1 MSLNTQSLQPLIN
14 WIYSVADQILIN
26 TYEPSKYKDVIL
38 PMTVIRRLDAVLEPT
53 KDKVLETYKKYKGK
67 LNDLTVILTSKQNG
81 SGQAFYNT
89 SKFTLKKLLDDPK
102 NLKSNF
108 ENYLNGFSDN
118 VQDIISKFKFRNEIE
133 TLDEAN
139 KLFSVIEKFVSPKI
153 DLRPENLPPLAM
165 GYVFEDLLRR
175 FNEATNAEAGRHF
188 TPREIIE
195 LMTHLL
201 FLPVKEQIQ
210 TGTFLI
216 YDPCAGSGAMLTE
229 SKKYIT
235 DEDGEIK
242 SQATIHIY
250 GQENTPTIYA
260 ISKSDLLLKGEDPEK
275 IVYGSTLSKYGFDSN
290 LRFDFMLTNPP
301 YGTSWADDKKAL
313 SVGDKGKIIDSRFQ
327 INKQYGAEPAVTR
340 VNDGQLMF
348 VLHMLSKIKNTEQG
362 SRIASIHNGS
372 ALFTGDAG
380 QGESEIRKYLI
391 ESDMLEAIIALPNDI
406 FYNTGIPTYIFIIT
420 NRKPEHRKGKVQL
433 INANGEH
440 FYGKMKKSLGSKRN
454 ELTKKNIDDITK
466 LYLEFKETEYS
477 KIFDNNEFGYAQ
489 IIVHRPLR
497 LMVQF
502 TSKRVASLR
511 FVSNNAALRE
521 ELFKEYGNE
530 VYDKKAS
537 AKLEQWLL
545 NYFMLDN
552 EDEESEDVEAD
563 LPAGQAGITLASL
576 PKKQQKIVKQ
586 LLDKDLWQRDLE
598 LMNHAKTLAEFFG
611 DKLFDDFN
619 VFEEELNDKLK
630 DYSIK
635 LSAKDKK
642 DLLSAVSWTDPNA
655 APVIK
660 KKTKD
665 GSIEYVS
672 DPALKDYENIPL
684 KEDIQTFF
692 EREVIPFADD
702 LPAQMPSSGEYCA
715 YILKCA
721 DGSFYKGQTND
732 IHRRLEEHKSG
743 KVSWTAKNLPIE
755 LVHWEVYKT
764 REEAVEREDYLKSGR
779 GREWIQ
785 KMYAEKKLKAFE
797 RQAGAW
803 WNADETK
810 IGYEINFNK
819 YFYQYTPPR
828 NKADIA
834 ADLFAIEHETENL
847 LKEIV
852 G

>member
-14 WIYSVADQILIN
+14 FIYSVADQILIN

-53 KDKVLETYKKYKGK
+53 KDKVLETHEKYKGK
-67 LNDLTVILTSKQNG
+67 LNDLTALLTSKQNG

-89 SKFTLKKLLDDPK
+89 SLFTLKKLLDDPK
-102 NLKSNF
+102 NLRSNF

-118 VQDIISKFKFRNEIE
+118 VQDIISKFKFRNELE
-133 TLDEAN
+133 TLDEAG
-139 KLFSVIEKFVSPKI
+139 KLFSTIEKFVSPKI
-153 DLRPENLPPLAM
+153 DLRPESLPPLAM

-195 LMTHLL
+195 LMTHVL

-235 DEDGEIK
+235 DDDGEIK
-242 SQATIHIY
+242 SKATIHVY

-260 ISKSDLLLKGEDPEK
+260 ISKSDMLLKGEDPEK
-275 IVYGSTLSKYGFDSN
+275 IRYGSTLSQYGFPKE

-313 SVGDKGKIIDSRFQ
+313 GVGEKGKIIDPRFQ
-327 INKQYGAEPAVTR
+327 IKQKYEHAAEPATTR

-348 VLHMLSKIKNTEQG
+348 VLHMLSKMKDTEQG
-362 SRIASIHNGS
+362 SRIASVHNGS

-380 QGESEIRKYLI
+380 QGESEIRRHII

-420 NRKPEHRKGKVQL
+420 NRKPKQRQGKVQL
-433 INANGEH
+433 INANGEN
-440 FYGKMKKSLGSKRN
+440 FFGKMKKSLGSKRN
-454 ELTKKNIDDITK
+454 ELTKTNIDDITG
-466 LYLEFKETEYS
+466 LYLKFKETEHS
-477 KIFDNNEFGYAQ
+477 KLFDNNEFGYSQ

-502 TSKRVASLR
+502 TAKRIAALR
-511 FVSNNAALRE
+511 FVSNNTALRE
-521 ELFKEYGNE
+521 ELYKEFGNE
-530 VYDKKAS
+530 VYEKKA
-537 AKLEQWLL
+537 ADKLEQWLL
-545 NYFMLDN
+545 NYFLQDN
-552 EDEESEDVEAD
+552 EEEEAEE
-563 LPAGQAGITLASL
+563 AETEVTLSSL
-576 PKKQQKIVKQ
+576 PKKKQKIAKQ
-586 LLDKDLWQRDLE
+586 LLDTATWQRDLD
-598 LMNHAKTLAEFFG
+598 LMNHAKTLAETFG
-611 DKLFDDFN
+611 DKLFNDFN
-619 VFEEELNDKLK
+619 VFDELLDKELK
-630 DYSIK
+630 KHSIK
-635 LSAKDKK
+635 LAAKDKK
-642 DLLSAVSWTDPNA
+642 DLLSAVSWTDPKA
-655 APVIK
+655 EAVIK
-660 KKTKD
+660 KKHKD
-665 GSIEYVS
+665 GSIDYVS

-702 LPAQMPSSGEYCA
+702 
-715 YILKCA
+715 
-721 DGSFYKGQTND
+721 
-732 IHRRLEEHKSG
+732 
-743 KVSWTAKNLPIE
+743 
-755 LVHWEVYKT
+755 
-764 REEAVEREDYLKSGR
+764 
-779 GREWIQ
+779 
-785 KMYAEKKLKAFE
+785 
-797 RQAGAW
+797 AW

-828 NKADIA
+828 SKEAIA

>member
-14 WIYSVADQILIN
+14 FIYTVADQILIN

-53 KDKVLETYKKYKGK
+53 KDKVLETHEKYKDK
-67 LNDLTVILTSKQNG
+67 LNDLTALLTSKQNG

-89 SKFTLKKLLDDPK
+89 SPYTLKKLLDDPK
-102 NLKSNF
+102 NLRSNF
-108 ENYLNGFSDN
+108 ENYLNGFSYN
-118 VQDIISKFKFRNEIE
+118 VQDIITKFKFRNELE
-133 TLDEAN
+133 TLDEAG
-139 KLFSVIEKFVSPKI
+139 KLFSTIEKFVSPKI
-153 DLRPENLPPLAM
+153 DLRPESLPPLAM

-195 LMTHLL
+195 LMTHVL

-210 TGTFLI
+210 NGTFLI

-242 SQATIHIY
+242 SKATVHVY

-260 ISKSDLLLKGEDPEK
+260 ISKSDMLLKGEDPDK
-275 IVYGSTLSKYGFDSN
+275 IVYGSTLSQYGFPKE

-313 SVGDKGKIIDSRFQ
+313 SIGDKGKIIDPRFQ
-327 INKQYGAEPAVTR
+327 IKKQYVAEPAVTR

-348 VLHMLSKIKNTEQG
+348 VLHMLSKMKETEQG
-362 SRIASIHNGS
+362 SRIASVHNGS

-380 QGESEIRKYLI
+380 QGESEIRKHIL
-391 ESDMLEAIIALPNDI
+391 ENDLLEAIIALPNDI

-420 NRKPEHRKGKVQL
+420 NRKPKHRHGKVQL
-433 INANGEH
+433 INANGGN
-440 FYGKMKKSLGSKRN
+440 FFGKMKKSLGSKRN
-454 ELTKKNIDDITK
+454 ELIPKNINDITK
-466 LYLEFKETEYS
+466 LYQDFKETEFS
-477 KIFDNNEFGYAQ
+477 KLFDNNEFGYAQ

-502 TSKRVASLR
+502 TTKKVASLR
-511 FVSNNAALRE
+511 FVSNNNALRE
-521 ELFKEYGNE
+521 ELYKEFGNE
-530 VYDKKAS
+530 VYEKKAT
-537 AKLEQWLL
+537 AKLEEWLL
-545 NYFMLDN
+545 NYFMQDN
-552 EDEESEDVEAD
+552 DEEETEDREAE
-563 LPAGQAGITLASL
+563 ITLASL
-576 PKKQQKIVKQ
+576 PKKKQKIVKQ
-586 LLDKDLWQRDLE
+586 LCDTAIWQRDLN
-598 LMNHAKTLAEFFG
+598 LMNHAKTLAETFG

-619 VFEEELNDKLK
+619 VFEDKFDKELKNLPAGKAGQN
-630 DYSIK
+630 IK
-635 LSAKDKK
+635 LTAKDKK
-642 DLLSAVSWTDPNA
+642 DLLGAVSWTDPKA
-655 APVIK
+655 AAVIK
-660 KKTKD
+660 KKHKD

-684 KEDIQTFF
+684 KQDIQTFF
-692 EREVIPFADD
+692 EREVIPFAHD
-702 LPAQMPSSGEYCA
+702 
-715 YILKCA
+715 
-721 DGSFYKGQTND
+721 
-732 IHRRLEEHKSG
+732 
-743 KVSWTAKNLPIE
+743 
-755 LVHWEVYKT
+755 
-764 REEAVEREDYLKSGR
+764 
-779 GREWIQ
+779 
-785 KMYAEKKLKAFE
+785 
-797 RQAGAW
+797 AW
-803 WNADETK
+803 WNVDETRV
-810 IGYEINFNK
+810 GYEINFNK
-819 YFYQYTPPR
+819 YFYEYTPPR

>member
-1 MSLNTQSLQPLIN
+1 MSLKTQTLQPLIN
-14 WIYSVADQILIN
+14 FIYSVADQILIN

-53 KDKVLETYKKYKGK
+53 KEKVLNTHEKYKGK
-67 LNDLTVILTSKQNG
+67 LNDLTAILTSKQNG

-89 SKFTLKKLLDDPK
+89 SPYTLKKLLDDPK
-102 NLKSNF
+102 NLRSNF

-118 VQDIISKFKFRNEIE
+118 VQDIIAKFKFRNEIE
-133 TLDEAN
+133 TLDEAG

-195 LMTHLL
+195 LMTHVL

-210 TGTFLI
+210 KGTFLI

-242 SQATIHIY
+242 SKATVHIY

-260 ISKSDLLLKGEDPEK
+260 ISKSDMLLKGEDPDK
-275 IVYGSTLSKYGFDSN
+275 IVYGSTLSQYGFPKE

-301 YGTSWADDKKAL
+301 YGTSWADDKKVL
-313 SVGDKGKIIDSRFQ
+313 SVGDKGKIIDPRFQ
-327 INKQYGAEPAVTR
+327 IKKQYVSEPAVTR

-348 VLHMLSKIKNTEQG
+348 VLHMLSKMKDTELG
-362 SRIASIHNGS
+362 SRIASVHNGS

-380 QGESEIRKYLI
+380 QGESEIRKFII
-391 ESDMLEAIIALPNDI
+391 ENDMLEVIIALPNDI

-420 NRKPEHRKGKVQL
+420 NRKPEYRKNKIQL
-433 INANGEH
+433 INANGEQ

-454 ELTKKNIDDITK
+454 ELVPRNINGITK
-466 LYLEFKETEYS
+466 LYQDFKETEYS
-477 KIFDNNEFGYAQ
+477 KLFDNNEFGYAQ

-502 TSKRVASLR
+502 TAKRVASLR
-511 FVSNNAALRE
+511 FVSNNTTLRE
-521 ELFKEYGNE
+521 ELYKEFGSE
-530 VYDKKAS
+530 VYNKKANI
-537 AKLEQWLL
+537 KLEQWLL
-545 NYFMLDN
+545 NYFIQDN
-552 EDEESEDVEAD
+552 DDEETEDGESE
-563 LPAGQAGITLASL
+563 ITLASL
-576 PKKQQKIVKQ
+576 PKKKQKIVKQ
-586 LLDKDLWQRDLE
+586 LLDTAIWLRDLD
-598 LMNHAKTLAEFFG
+598 LMNHAKALAVFFG
-611 DKLFDDFN
+611 DILFDDFN
-619 VFEEELNDKLK
+619 VFAERFDKELKKQN
-630 DYSIK
+630 IK
-635 LSAKDKK
+635 LAAKDKK
-642 DLLSAVSWTDPNA
+642 DLLGAISWTASKA

-660 KKTKD
+660 KKHKD
-665 GSIEYVS
+665 NSIEYVS

-692 EREVIPFADD
+692 EREVIPFASD
-702 LPAQMPSSGEYCA
+702 
-715 YILKCA
+715 
-721 DGSFYKGQTND
+721 
-732 IHRRLEEHKSG
+732 
-743 KVSWTAKNLPIE
+743 
-755 LVHWEVYKT
+755 
-764 REEAVEREDYLKSGR
+764 
-779 GREWIQ
+779 
-785 KMYAEKKLKAFE
+785 
-797 RQAGAW
+797 AW
-803 WNADETK
+803 WNIEETK

-819 YFYQYTPPR
+819 YFYQYTPLR
-828 NKADIA
+828 SKEAIA

>member
-1 MSLNTQSLQPLIN
+1 MRLNPQSLQPLIN

-53 KDKVLETYKKYKGK
+53 KDKVLETHKKYKSK
-67 LNDLTVILTSKQNG
+67 LNDLTAILTSKQNG

-89 SKFTLKKLLDDPK
+89 SKYTLKKLLDDPK
-102 NLKSNF
+102 NLRSNF
-108 ENYLNGFSDN
+108 EDYLNGFSDN

-133 TLDEAN
+133 TLDEAG
-139 KLFSVIEKFVSPKI
+139 KLFSTIEKFVSPKI
-153 DLRPENLPPLAM
+153 DLRPESLPPLAM

-201 FLPVKEQIQ
+201 FLPVKEQIK

-242 SQATIHIY
+242 SKATVHIY

-260 ISKSDLLLKGEDPEK
+260 ISKSDMLLKGEDPEK
-275 IVYGSTLSKYGFDSN
+275 IVYGSTLSKYGFDRN

-301 YGTSWADDKKAL
+301 YGTSWADDKKEL
-313 SVGDKGKIIDSRFQ
+313 SVGDKGKIIDPRFQ
-327 INKQYGAEPAVTR
+327 IKQKYAQFAEPAVTR
-340 VNDGQLMF
+340 INDGQLMF
-348 VLHMLSKIKNTEQG
+348 VLHMLSKMKETEQG

-380 QGESEIRKYLI
+380 QGESEIRKHIL
-391 ESDMLEAIIALPNDI
+391 ENDLLEAIIALPNDI

-420 NRKPEHRKGKVQL
+420 NRKPKNRKGKVQL
-433 INANGEH
+433 INANGEN
-440 FYGKMKKSLGSKRN
+440 FFGKMKKSLGSKRN
-454 ELTKKNIDDITK
+454 ELTRINIYDITK

-502 TSKRVASLR
+502 TTKRIASIR
-511 FVSNNAALRE
+511 FVSNNSALRE
-521 ELFKEYGNE
+521 EVYKEFGNE
-530 VYDKKAS
+530 VYNSKVNE
-537 AKLEQWLL
+537 KLEQWLL
-545 NYFMLDN
+545 NYFMQDSD
-552 EDEESEDVEAD
+552 DEETVDGEAE
-563 LPAGQAGITLASL
+563 ITLASL
-576 PKKQQKIVKQ
+576 PKKKQKIVKQ
-586 LLDKDLWQRDLE
+586 LCDTAIWQRDID
-598 LMNHAKTLAEFFG
+598 LMNHAKKLAEIFG
-611 DKLFDDFN
+611 DKLFNDFN
-619 VFEEELNDKLK
+619 AFEEKFEKELKKQN
-630 DYSIK
+630 IK
-635 LSAKDKK
+635 LTTKDKK
-642 DLLSAVSWTDPNA
+642 DLLSAVSWTDPKA
-655 APVIK
+655 AAVIK
-660 KKTKD
+660 KKNKD

-702 LPAQMPSSGEYCA
+702 
-715 YILKCA
+715 
-721 DGSFYKGQTND
+721 
-732 IHRRLEEHKSG
+732 
-743 KVSWTAKNLPIE
+743 
-755 LVHWEVYKT
+755 
-764 REEAVEREDYLKSGR
+764 
-779 GREWIQ
+779 
-785 KMYAEKKLKAFE
+785 
-797 RQAGAW
+797 AW
-803 WNADETK
+803 WNAEETK

-819 YFYQYTPPR
+819 NFYMYIPPR
-828 NKADIA
+828 SKEEIA
-834 ADLFAIEHETENL
+834 ADLFAIEEETENL

>member
-1 MSLNTQSLQPLIN
+1 MSINTKSLQPLIN
-14 WIYSVADQILIN
+14 FIYSVADQILIN

-53 KDKVLETYKKYKGK
+53 KDKVLETHEKYKDK
-67 LNDLTVILTSKQNG
+67 LNDLTALLTSKQNG

-89 SKFTLKKLLDDPK
+89 SPYTLKKLLDDPK
-102 NLKSNF
+102 NLRSNF
-108 ENYLNGFSDN
+108 ENFLNGFSYN
-118 VQDIISKFKFRNEIE
+118 VQDIITKFKFRNELE
-133 TLDEAN
+133 TLDEAG
-139 KLFSVIEKFVSPKI
+139 KLFSTIEKFVSPKI
-153 DLRPENLPPLAM
+153 DLRPESLPPLAM

-195 LMTHLL
+195 LMTHVL

-210 TGTFLI
+210 NGTFLI

-242 SQATIHIY
+242 SKATVHVY

-260 ISKSDLLLKGEDPEK
+260 ISKSDMLLKGEDPEK
-275 IVYGSTLSKYGFDSN
+275 IVYGSTLSQYGFPKE

-313 SVGDKGKIIDSRFQ
+313 SFGDKGKIIDPRFQ
-327 INKQYGAEPAVTR
+327 IKKQYVAEPAVTR

-348 VLHMLSKIKNTEQG
+348 VLHMLSKMKETEQG
-362 SRIASIHNGS
+362 SRIASVHNGS

-380 QGESEIRKYLI
+380 QGESEIRKHIL

-420 NRKPEHRKGKVQL
+420 NRKPKNRKGKVQL
-433 INANGEH
+433 INANGEQ

-454 ELTKKNIDDITK
+454 ELVPRNINDITT
-466 LYLEFKETEYS
+466 LYQDFKETEFS
-477 KIFDNNEFGYAQ
+477 KLFDNNEFGYAQ

-502 TSKRVASLR
+502 TSKKVASLR
-511 FVSNNAALRE
+511 FASNNSALRE
-521 ELFKEYGNE
+521 ELYKEFGNE
-530 VYDKKAS
+530 VYDKKATS
-537 AKLEQWLL
+537 KQEQWLV
-545 NYFMLDN
+545 NYFMQDS
-552 EDEESEDVEAD
+552 DEEETEDGEAE
-563 LPAGQAGITLASL
+563 ITIASL
-576 PKKQQKIVKQ
+576 PKKKQKIVKQ
-586 LLDKDLWQRDLE
+586 LCDTVIWQRDLD
-598 LMNHAKTLAEFFG
+598 LMNHGKTLAETFG

-619 VFEEELNDKLK
+619 VFEERFDKELKKQN
-630 DYSIK
+630 IK
-635 LSAKDKK
+635 LAAKDKK
-642 DLLSAVSWTDPNA
+642 DLLGAVSWTDPKA
-655 APVIK
+655 AAVIK
-660 KKTKD
+660 KKNKD

-702 LPAQMPSSGEYCA
+702 
-715 YILKCA
+715 
-721 DGSFYKGQTND
+721 
-732 IHRRLEEHKSG
+732 
-743 KVSWTAKNLPIE
+743 
-755 LVHWEVYKT
+755 
-764 REEAVEREDYLKSGR
+764 
-779 GREWIQ
+779 
-785 KMYAEKKLKAFE
+785 
-797 RQAGAW
+797 AW

-834 ADLFAIEHETENL
+834 ADLFAIEYETENL

>member
-14 WIYSVADQILIN
+14 FIYSVADQILIN

-53 KDKVLETYKKYKGK
+53 KDKVLETHEKYKDK
-67 LNDLTVILTSKQNG
+67 LNDLTALLTSKQNG
-81 SGQAFYNT
+81 SGHAFYNT
-89 SKFTLKKLLDDPK
+89 SPYTLKKLLDDPK
-102 NLKSNF
+102 NLRSNF
-108 ENYLNGFSDN
+108 ENYLNGFSYN
-118 VQDIISKFKFRNEIE
+118 VQDIITKFKFRNELE
-133 TLDEAN
+133 TLDEAG
-139 KLFSVIEKFVSPKI
+139 KLFSTIEKFVSPKI
-153 DLRPENLPPLAM
+153 DLRPQSLPPLAM

-195 LMTHLL
+195 LMTHVL

-210 TGTFLI
+210 NGTFLI

-242 SQATIHIY
+242 SKATVHVY

-260 ISKSDLLLKGEDPEK
+260 ISKSDMLLKGEDPEK
-275 IVYGSTLSKYGFDSN
+275 IVYGSTLSQYGFPKE

-313 SVGDKGKIIDSRFQ
+313 SVGDKGKIIDPRFQ
-327 INKQYGAEPAVTR
+327 IKKQYVAEPAVTR

-348 VLHMLSKIKNTEQG
+348 VLHMLSKMKDTEQG
-362 SRIASIHNGS
+362 SRIASVHNGS

-380 QGESEIRKYLI
+380 QGESEIRKHII

-420 NRKPEHRKGKVQL
+420 NRKPKNRKGKVQL
-433 INANGEH
+433 INANGEQ

-454 ELTKKNIDDITK
+454 ELVPSNINDITK
-466 LYLEFKETEYS
+466 LYQDFKETEFS
-477 KIFDNNEFGYAQ
+477 KLFDNNEFGYAQ

-502 TSKRVASLR
+502 TAKRVASLR
-511 FVSNNAALRE
+511 FVSNNTALRE
-521 ELFKEYGNE
+521 ELYKEFGNE
-530 VYDKKAS
+530 VYDKKATT
-537 AKLEQWLL
+537 KLEQWLV
-545 NYFMLDN
+545 NYFMQDSEEEET
-552 EDEESEDVEAD
+552 EDGEAE
-563 LPAGQAGITLASL
+563 ITIASL
-576 PKKQQKIVKQ
+576 PKKKQKIVKQ
-586 LLDKDLWQRDLE
+586 LCDIAIWQRDLD
-598 LMNHAKTLAEFFG
+598 LMNHAKTLAETFG
-611 DKLFDDFN
+611 DKQFDDFN
-619 VFEEELNDKLK
+619 VFEEKFDKELKKQN
-630 DYSIK
+630 IK
-635 LSAKDKK
+635 LAAKDKK
-642 DLLSAVSWTDPNA
+642 DLLGAVSWTDPKA
-655 APVIK
+655 AAVIK
-660 KKTKD
+660 KKNKD

-702 LPAQMPSSGEYCA
+702 
-715 YILKCA
+715 
-721 DGSFYKGQTND
+721 
-732 IHRRLEEHKSG
+732 
-743 KVSWTAKNLPIE
+743 
-755 LVHWEVYKT
+755 
-764 REEAVEREDYLKSGR
+764 
-779 GREWIQ
+779 
-785 KMYAEKKLKAFE
+785 
-797 RQAGAW
+797 AW
-803 WNADETK
+803 WNKDETK

-828 NKADIA
+828 SKADIA

>member
-1 MSLNTQSLQPLIN
+1 MSINTQSLQPLIN
-14 WIYSVADQILIN
+14 FIYSVADQILIN

-53 KDKVLETYKKYKGK
+53 KDKVLETHEKYKDK
-67 LNDLTVILTSKQNG
+67 LNDLTALLTSKQNG

-89 SKFTLKKLLDDPK
+89 SPYTLKKLLDDPK
-102 NLKSNF
+102 NLRSNF
-108 ENYLNGFSDN
+108 ENYLNGFSYN
-118 VQDIISKFKFRNEIE
+118 VQDIITKFKFRNELE
-133 TLDEAN
+133 TLDEAG
-139 KLFSVIEKFVSPKI
+139 KLFSTIEKFVSPKI
-153 DLRPENLPPLAM
+153 DLRPESLPPLAM

-210 TGTFLI
+210 NGTFLI

-235 DEDGEIK
+235 DEDGAIK
-242 SQATIHIY
+242 SKATVHVY

-260 ISKSDLLLKGEDPEK
+260 ISKSDMLLKGEDPEK
-275 IVYGSTLSKYGFDSN
+275 IVYGSTLSQYGFPKE

-313 SVGDKGKIIDSRFQ
+313 SVGDKGKIIDPRFQ
-327 INKQYGAEPAVTR
+327 IKKQYVAEPAVTR

-348 VLHMLSKIKNTEQG
+348 VLHMLSKMKDTEQG
-362 SRIASIHNGS
+362 SRIASVHNGS

-380 QGESEIRKYLI
+380 QGESEIRKHIL
-391 ESDMLEAIIALPNDI
+391 ENDLLEAIIALPNDI

-420 NRKPEHRKGKVQL
+420 NRKPKQRVGKVQL
-433 INANGEH
+433 INANGEN
-440 FYGKMKKSLGSKRN
+440 FFGKMKKSLGSKRN
-454 ELTKKNIDDITK
+454 ELIPKNINDITK
-466 LYLEFKETEYS
+466 LYQDFKETEFS
-477 KIFDNNEFGYAQ
+477 KLFDNNEFGYAQ

-502 TSKRVASLR
+502 TAKKVASLR
-511 FVSNNAALRE
+511 FVSNNTALRE
-521 ELFKEYGNE
+521 ELFKEFDNE
-530 VYDKKAS
+530 VYEKKS
-537 AKLEQWLL
+537 TAKLEQWLV
-545 NYFMLDN
+545 NYFMQDN
-552 EDEESEDVEAD
+552 DEEETEDGEAD
-563 LPAGQAGITLASL
+563 ITLASL
-576 PKKQQKIVKQ
+576 PKKKQKIVKQ
-586 LLDKDLWQRDLE
+586 LCDTAIWQRDLD
-598 LMNHAKTLAEFFG
+598 LMNHAKTLAEIFG

-619 VFEEELNDKLK
+619 VFEEKFDKELKKQN
-630 DYSIK
+630 IK
-635 LSAKDKK
+635 LAAKDKK
-642 DLLSAVSWTDPNA
+642 DLLGAVSWTDPKA
-655 APVIK
+655 AAVIK
-660 KKTKD
+660 KKHKD

-702 LPAQMPSSGEYCA
+702 
-715 YILKCA
+715 
-721 DGSFYKGQTND
+721 
-732 IHRRLEEHKSG
+732 
-743 KVSWTAKNLPIE
+743 
-755 LVHWEVYKT
+755 
-764 REEAVEREDYLKSGR
+764 
-779 GREWIQ
+779 
-785 KMYAEKKLKAFE
+785 
-797 RQAGAW
+797 AW

-810 IGYEINFNK
+810 IGYEINYNK

>member
-14 WIYSVADQILIN
+14 FIYSVADQILIN

-53 KDKVLETYKKYKGK
+53 KDKVLETHVKYKAK
-67 LNDLTVILTSKQNG
+67 LNDLTALLTSKQNG

-89 SKFTLKKLLDDPK
+89 SPYTLKKLLDDPK
-102 NLKSNF
+102 NLRSNF
-108 ENYLNGFSDN
+108 ENYLNGFSYN
-118 VQDIISKFKFRNEIE
+118 VQDIITKFKFRNELE
-133 TLDEAN
+133 TLDEAG
-139 KLFSVIEKFVSPKI
+139 KLFSTIEKFVSPKI

-195 LMTHLL
+195 LMTHVL

-210 TGTFLI
+210 NGTFLI

-242 SQATIHIY
+242 SKATVHVY

-260 ISKSDLLLKGEDPEK
+260 ISKSDMLLKGEDPEK
-275 IVYGSTLSKYGFDSN
+275 IVYGSTLSQYGFPKE

-313 SVGDKGKIIDSRFQ
+313 SVGDKGKIIDPRFQ
-327 INKQYGAEPAVTR
+327 IKKQCVAEPAVTR

-348 VLHMLSKIKNTEQG
+348 VLHMLSKMKDTEQG
-362 SRIASIHNGS
+362 SRIASVHNGS

-380 QGESEIRKYLI
+380 QGESEIRKHII

-420 NRKPEHRKGKVQL
+420 NRKPKHRKGKVQL
-433 INANGEH
+433 INANGDQ

-454 ELTKKNIDDITK
+454 ELVPRNINDITK
-466 LYLEFKETEYS
+466 LYLDFKETDFS
-477 KIFDNNEFGYAQ
+477 KLFDNNEFGYSQ

-502 TSKRVASLR
+502 TAKRVASLR
-511 FVSNNAALRE
+511 YVSNNAALRE
-521 ELFKEYGNE
+521 ELYKEFGNE
-530 VYDKKAS
+530 VYDKKATD
-537 AKLEQWLL
+537 KLEQWLL
-545 NYFMLDN
+545 NYYMQDN
-552 EDEESEDVEAD
+552 DDEETEDGETE
-563 LPAGQAGITLASL
+563 ITLASL
-576 PKKQQKIVKQ
+576 PKKKQKIVKQ
-586 LLDKDLWQRDLE
+586 LCDTAIWQRDLD
-598 LMNHAKTLAEFFG
+598 LMNHAKKLAETFG
-611 DKLFDDFN
+611 EKLFDDFN
-619 VFEEELNDKLK
+619 VFEEMLDKELKK
-630 DYSIK
+630 HSIK
-635 LSAKDKK
+635 LAAKDKK
-642 DLLSAVSWTDPNA
+642 DLLSAVSWTDPKA
-655 APVIK
+655 ASVIK
-660 KKTKD
+660 KKHKD
-665 GSIEYVS
+665 GTIEYVS

-684 KEDIQTFF
+684 KEDIQTFI

-702 LPAQMPSSGEYCA
+702 
-715 YILKCA
+715 
-721 DGSFYKGQTND
+721 
-732 IHRRLEEHKSG
+732 
-743 KVSWTAKNLPIE
+743 
-755 LVHWEVYKT
+755 
-764 REEAVEREDYLKSGR
+764 
-779 GREWIQ
+779 
-785 KMYAEKKLKAFE
+785 
-797 RQAGAW
+797 AW

>member
-14 WIYSVADQILIN
+14 FIYSVADQILIN

-53 KDKVLETYKKYKGK
+53 KDKVLETHEKYKDK
-67 LNDLTVILTSKQNG
+67 LNDLTALLTSKQNG
-81 SGQAFYNT
+81 SGHAFYNT
-89 SKFTLKKLLDDPK
+89 SPYTLKKLLDDPK
-102 NLKSNF
+102 NLRSNF
-108 ENYLNGFSDN
+108 ENYLNGFSYN
-118 VQDIISKFKFRNEIE
+118 VQDIITKFKFRNELE
-133 TLDEAN
+133 TLDEAG
-139 KLFSVIEKFVSPKI
+139 KLFSTIEKFVSPKI
-153 DLRPENLPPLAM
+153 DLRPQSLPPLAM

-195 LMTHLL
+195 LMTHVL

-210 TGTFLI
+210 NGTFLI

-242 SQATIHIY
+242 SKATVHVY

-260 ISKSDLLLKGEDPEK
+260 ISKSDMLLKGEDPEK
-275 IVYGSTLSKYGFDSN
+275 IVYGSTLSQYGFPKE

-313 SVGDKGKIIDSRFQ
+313 SVGDKGKIIDPRFQ
-327 INKQYGAEPAVTR
+327 IKKQYVAEPAVTR

-348 VLHMLSKIKNTEQG
+348 VLHMLSKMKDTEQG
-362 SRIASIHNGS
+362 SRIASVHNGS

-380 QGESEIRKYLI
+380 QGESEIRKHIL

-420 NRKPEHRKGKVQL
+420 NRKPKNRKGKVQL
-433 INANGEH
+433 INANGEQ

-454 ELTKKNIDDITK
+454 ELVPSNINDITK
-466 LYLEFKETEYS
+466 LYQDFKETEFS
-477 KIFDNNEFGYAQ
+477 KLFDNNEFGYAQ

-502 TSKRVASLR
+502 TAKRVASLR
-511 FVSNNAALRE
+511 FVSNNTALRE
-521 ELFKEYGNE
+521 ELYKEFGNE
-530 VYDKKAS
+530 VYDKKATT
-537 AKLEQWLL
+537 KLEQWLV
-545 NYFMLDN
+545 NYFMQDSEEEET
-552 EDEESEDVEAD
+552 EDGEAE
-563 LPAGQAGITLASL
+563 ITIASL
-576 PKKQQKIVKQ
+576 PKKKQKIVKQ
-586 LLDKDLWQRDLE
+586 LCDIAIWQRDLD
-598 LMNHAKTLAEFFG
+598 LMNHAKTLAETFG
-611 DKLFDDFN
+611 DKQFDDFN
-619 VFEEELNDKLK
+619 VFEEKFDKELKKQN
-630 DYSIK
+630 IK
-635 LSAKDKK
+635 LAAKDKK
-642 DLLSAVSWTDPNA
+642 DLLGAVSWTDPKA
-655 APVIK
+655 AAVIK
-660 KKTKD
+660 KKNKD

-702 LPAQMPSSGEYCA
+702 
-715 YILKCA
+715 
-721 DGSFYKGQTND
+721 
-732 IHRRLEEHKSG
+732 
-743 KVSWTAKNLPIE
+743 
-755 LVHWEVYKT
+755 
-764 REEAVEREDYLKSGR
+764 
-779 GREWIQ
+779 
-785 KMYAEKKLKAFE
+785 
-797 RQAGAW
+797 AW
-803 WNADETK
+803 WNKDETK

-828 NKADIA
+828 SKADIA

>member
-14 WIYSVADQILIN
+14 FIYSVADQILIN

-53 KDKVLETYKKYKGK
+53 KDKVLETHEKYKDK
-67 LNDLTVILTSKQNG
+67 LNDLTALLTSKQNG

-89 SKFTLKKLLDDPK
+89 SPYTLKKLLDDPK
-102 NLKSNF
+102 NLRSNF
-108 ENYLNGFSDN
+108 ENYLNGFSNN
-118 VQDIISKFKFRNEIE
+118 VQDIISKFKFRNELE
-133 TLDEAN
+133 TLDDAG
-139 KLFSVIEKFVSPKI
+139 KLFSTIEKFVSPKI
-153 DLRPENLPPLAM
+153 DLRPESLPPLAM

-195 LMTHLL
+195 LMTHVL

-210 TGTFLI
+210 NGTFLI

-235 DEDGEIK
+235 DQDGEIK
-242 SQATIHIY
+242 SKATVHVY

-260 ISKSDLLLKGEDPEK
+260 ISKSDMLLKGEDPEK
-275 IVYGSTLSKYGFDSN
+275 IIYGSTLSQYGFPKE

-313 SVGDKGKIIDSRFQ
+313 SVGDKGKIIDPRFQ
-327 INKQYGAEPAVTR
+327 IKHQYAYAAEPAVTR

-348 VLHMLSKIKNTEQG
+348 VLHMLSKMKDTEQG
-362 SRIASIHNGS
+362 SRIASVHNGS

-380 QGESEIRKYLI
+380 QGESEIRKHII

-406 FYNTGIPTYIFIIT
+406 FYNTGIPTYIFIIS
-420 NRKPEHRKGKVQL
+420 NRKSKNRKGKVQL
-433 INANGEH
+433 INANSDQ

-454 ELTKKNIDDITK
+454 ELVPRNINDITK
-466 LYLEFKETEYS
+466 LYQDFAATEFS
-477 KIFDNNEFGYAQ
+477 KLFDNNEFGYAQ

-502 TSKRVASLR
+502 TAKRVASLR
-511 FVSNNAALRE
+511 FVSNNSVLRE
-521 ELFKEYGNE
+521 ELYKEFGNE
-530 VYDKKAS
+530 MYDKKAT

-545 NYFMLDN
+545 NYFIQDRD
-552 EDEESEDVEAD
+552 DEETEDGEAE
-563 LPAGQAGITLASL
+563 ITLASL
-576 PKKQQKIVKQ
+576 PKKKQKIVKQ
-586 LLDKDLWQRDLE
+586 SADAAVWQRDLD
-598 LMNHAKTLAEFFG
+598 LMNHARTLVETFG

-619 VFEEELNDKLK
+619 VFEEKLDKELKKQN
-630 DYSIK
+630 IK
-635 LSAKDKK
+635 LAAKDKK
-642 DLLSAVSWTDPNA
+642 DLLGAVSWTDPKA
-655 APVIK
+655 AAVIK
-660 KKTKD
+660 KKNKD
-665 GSIEYVS
+665 GSYDYVS

-702 LPAQMPSSGEYCA
+702 
-715 YILKCA
+715 
-721 DGSFYKGQTND
+721 
-732 IHRRLEEHKSG
+732 
-743 KVSWTAKNLPIE
+743 
-755 LVHWEVYKT
+755 
-764 REEAVEREDYLKSGR
+764 
-779 GREWIQ
+779 
-785 KMYAEKKLKAFE
+785 
-797 RQAGAW
+797 AW
-803 WNADETK
+803 WNEDETK

>member
-26 TYEPSKYKDVIL
+26 TYEPSKYKDIIL

-53 KDKVLETYKKYKGK
+53 KDRVLETHKKYLRK
-67 LNDLTVILTSKQNG
+67 LNDLTAVLTSKSTG

-89 SKFTLKKLLDDPK
+89 SPYTLKKLLDDPK
-102 NLKSNF
+102 NLRSNF
-108 ENYLNGFSDN
+108 ENYLNGFSEN

-153 DLRPENLPPLAM
+153 DLHPDSLPPLAM

-201 FLPVKEQIQ
+201 FLPVKEQIKS
-210 TGTFLI
+210 GAILI

-229 SKKYIT
+229 SKKYIS
-235 DEDGEIK
+235 DEEGEIK
-242 SQATIHIY
+242 SKARINLY

-260 ISKSDLLLKGEDPEK
+260 IAKSDMLLKGEDPDK
-275 IVYGSTLSKYGFDSN
+275 IVYGSTLSQYGGDRANEWRN
-290 LRFDFMLTNPP
+290 LKFDFMLTNPP

-313 SVGDKGKIIDSRFQ
+313 SIGDKGKIIDPRFQ
-327 INKQYGAEPAVTR
+327 IKKQYVAEPAVTR

-348 VLHMLSKIKNTEQG
+348 VLHMLSKMKDTEQG
-362 SRIASIHNGS
+362 SRIASVHNGS

-380 QGESEIRKYLI
+380 QGESEIRKHII

-420 NRKPEHRKGKVQL
+420 NRKPEHRVGKVQL
-433 INANGEH
+433 INANGDQ

-454 ELTKKNIDDITK
+454 ELVPSNINDITK
-466 LYLEFKETEYS
+466 LYLDFKETEHS
-477 KIFDNNEFGYAQ
+477 KIFDNNEFGYSQ

-502 TSKRVASLR
+502 TAKRVASLR

-521 ELFKEYGNE
+521 ELYKEFGNE
-530 VYDKKAS
+530 VYDKKATD
-537 AKLEQWLL
+537 KLEQWLL
-545 NYFMLDN
+545 NYFMQDS
-552 EDEESEDVEAD
+552 DEEETEDGEAE
-563 LPAGQAGITLASL
+563 ITLASL
-576 PKKQQKIVKQ
+576 PKKKQKIVKQ
-586 LLDKDLWQRDLE
+586 LCDTAVWQRDLD
-598 LMNHAKTLAEFFG
+598 LMNHAKKLAKTFG

-619 VFEEELNDKLK
+619 VFEELLDKELKKHNLKLA
-630 DYSIK
+630 S
-635 LSAKDKK
+635 KDKK
-642 DLLSAVSWTDPNA
+642 DLLSAVSWTDPQA
-655 APVIK
+655 AGVIK
-660 KKTKD
+660 KKHKD
-665 GSIEYVS
+665 GTIEYVS

-684 KEDIQTFF
+684 KEDIQIFF

-702 LPAQMPSSGEYCA
+702 
-715 YILKCA
+715 
-721 DGSFYKGQTND
+721 
-732 IHRRLEEHKSG
+732 
-743 KVSWTAKNLPIE
+743 
-755 LVHWEVYKT
+755 
-764 REEAVEREDYLKSGR
+764 
-779 GREWIQ
+779 
-785 KMYAEKKLKAFE
+785 
-797 RQAGAW
+797 AW

-828 NKADIA
+828 SKEAIA

>member
-14 WIYSVADQILIN
+14 FIYSVADQILIN

-53 KDKVLETYKKYKGK
+53 KDKVLETHEKYKDK
-67 LNDLTVILTSKQNG
+67 LNDLTALLTSKQNG

-89 SKFTLKKLLDDPK
+89 SPYTLKKLLDDPK
-102 NLKSNF
+102 NLRSNF
-108 ENYLNGFSDN
+108 ENYLNGFSYN
-118 VQDIISKFKFRNEIE
+118 VQDIITKFKFRNELE
-133 TLDEAN
+133 TLDEAG
-139 KLFSVIEKFVSPKI
+139 KLFSTIEKFVSPKI
-153 DLRPENLPPLAM
+153 DLRPESLPPLAM

-195 LMTHLL
+195 LMTHVL

-210 TGTFLI
+210 NGTFLI

-242 SQATIHIY
+242 SKATVHVY

-260 ISKSDLLLKGEDPEK
+260 ISKSDMLLKGEDPEK
-275 IVYGSTLSKYGFDSN
+275 IVYGSTLSQYGFPKE

-313 SVGDKGKIIDSRFQ
+313 SVGDKGKIIDPRFQ
-327 INKQYGAEPAVTR
+327 IKKQYVAEPAVTR

-348 VLHMLSKIKNTEQG
+348 VLHMLSKMKDTEQG
-362 SRIASIHNGS
+362 SRIASVHNGS

-380 QGESEIRKYLI
+380 QGESEICKHIL
-391 ESDMLEAIIALPNDI
+391 ENDLLEAIIALPNDI

-420 NRKPEHRKGKVQL
+420 NRKPKNRKGKVQL
-433 INANGEH
+433 INANGEN
-440 FYGKMKKSLGSKRN
+440 FFGKMKRSLGSKRN
-454 ELTKKNIDDITK
+454 ELIPKNINDITK
-466 LYLEFKETEYS
+466 LYQDFKETEFS
-477 KIFDNNEFGYAQ
+477 KLFDNNEFGYAQ

-497 LMVQF
+497 LMLQF
-502 TSKRVASLR
+502 TTKKVASLR
-511 FVSNNAALRE
+511 FVSNNNALRE
-521 ELFKEYGNE
+521 ELYKEFGNE
-530 VYDKKAS
+530 VYEKKAT
-537 AKLEQWLL
+537 AKLEEWLL
-545 NYFMLDN
+545 NYFMQDN
-552 EDEESEDVEAD
+552 DEEETEDAEAE
-563 LPAGQAGITLASL
+563 ITIASL
-576 PKKQQKIVKQ
+576 PKKKQKIVKQ
-586 LLDKDLWQRDLE
+586 LCDTAIWQRDLD
-598 LMNHAKTLAEFFG
+598 LMNHSKTLAEIFG

-619 VFEEELNDKLK
+619 VFEEKFDKELKKQN
-630 DYSIK
+630 IK
-635 LSAKDKK
+635 LAAKDKK
-642 DLLSAVSWTDPNA
+642 DLLGAVSWTDPKA
-655 APVIK
+655 AAVIK
-660 KKTKD
+660 KKNKD

-702 LPAQMPSSGEYCA
+702 
-715 YILKCA
+715 
-721 DGSFYKGQTND
+721 
-732 IHRRLEEHKSG
+732 
-743 KVSWTAKNLPIE
+743 
-755 LVHWEVYKT
+755 
-764 REEAVEREDYLKSGR
+764 
-779 GREWIQ
+779 
-785 KMYAEKKLKAFE
+785 
-797 RQAGAW
+797 AW
-803 WNADETK
+803 WSAEETR

-819 YFYQYTPPR
+819 HFYQYTPPR

>member
-1 MSLNTQSLQPLIN
+1 MRLNTQSLQPLIN

-53 KDKVLETYKKYKGK
+53 KDKVLETHKKYKSK
-67 LNDLTVILTSKQNG
+67 LNDLTAILTSKQNG

-89 SKFTLKKLLDDPK
+89 SKYTLKKLLDDPK
-102 NLKSNF
+102 NLRSNF
-108 ENYLNGFSDN
+108 EDYLNGFSDN

-133 TLDEAN
+133 TLDEAG
-139 KLFSVIEKFVSPKI
+139 KLFSTIEKFVSPKI
-153 DLRPENLPPLAM
+153 DLRPESLPPLAM

-235 DEDGEIK
+235 DEEGEIK
-242 SQATIHIY
+242 SKAIVHLY

-260 ISKSDLLLKGEDPEK
+260 ISKSDMLLKGEDPEK
-275 IVYGSTLSKYGFDSN
+275 IVYGSTLSKYGFDRN
-290 LRFDFMLTNPP
+290 LQFDFMLTNPP
-301 YGTSWADDKKAL
+301 YGTSWADDKKEL
-313 SVGDKGKIIDSRFQ
+313 SVGDKGKIIDPRFQ
-327 INKQYGAEPAVTR
+327 IKQKYAQFAEPAVTR

-348 VLHMLSKIKNTEQG
+348 ILHMLSKMKQTEQG
-362 SRIASIHNGS
+362 SRIASVHNGS

-380 QGESEIRKYLI
+380 QGESEIRRHII
-391 ESDMLEAIIALPNDI
+391 ESDILEAIIALPNDI

-420 NRKPEHRKGKVQL
+420 NRKPAHRKEKIQL
-433 INANGEH
+433 INANGEK
-440 FYGKMKKSLGSKRN
+440 FYVKEKKPLGSKRN
-454 ELTKKNIDDITK
+454 KLDPGNINDITK
-466 LYLEFKETEYS
+466 LYLDFKETDFS

-502 TSKRVASLR
+502 TPKRVASIR

-521 ELFKEYGNE
+521 EVYKEFNNE
-530 VYDKKAS
+530 VYNKKS
-537 AKLEQWLL
+537 ANKIEQWLL
-545 NYFMLDN
+545 NYFLQDN
-552 EDEESEDVEAD
+552 DDEENENGDTE
-563 LPAGQAGITLASL
+563 ITLASL
-576 PKKQQKIVKQ
+576 PKKKQKIVKQ
-586 LLDKDLWQRDLE
+586 ICDTITWKRDLD
-598 LMNHAKTLAEFFG
+598 LMNHVKKLAEKFS

-619 VFEEELNDKLK
+619 VFDELLASELK
-630 DYSIK
+630 NLGIK
-635 LSAKDKK
+635 LTAKDKK
-642 DLLSAVSWTDPNA
+642 DLISCVSWTDPIA
-655 APVIK
+655 AAIIK
-660 KKTKD
+660 KKHKD

-684 KEDIQTFF
+684 KEDIQIFF
-692 EREVIPFADD
+692 EREVLPFASD
-702 LPAQMPSSGEYCA
+702 
-715 YILKCA
+715 
-721 DGSFYKGQTND
+721 
-732 IHRRLEEHKSG
+732 
-743 KVSWTAKNLPIE
+743 
-755 LVHWEVYKT
+755 
-764 REEAVEREDYLKSGR
+764 
-779 GREWIQ
+779 
-785 KMYAEKKLKAFE
+785 
-797 RQAGAW
+797 AW

-819 YFYQYTPPR
+819 DFYKYIPPR
-828 NKADIA
+828 SKEEIATDI
-834 ADLFAIEHETENL
+834 FALEQETENL

>member
-1 MSLNTQSLQPLIN
+1 MSINTQSLQPLIN
-14 WIYSVADQILIN
+14 FIYSVADQILIN

-38 PMTVIRRLDAVLEPT
+38 PMTVIRRLDAVLEPS
-53 KDKVLETYKKYKGK
+53 KEKVLDTHLKYKDK
-67 LNDLTVILTSKQNG
+67 LNDLTALLTSKQNG

-89 SKFTLKKLLDDPK
+89 SPYTLKTLLDDPK
-102 NLKSNF
+102 NLRSNF
-108 ENYLNGFSDN
+108 ENYLNGFSYN
-118 VQDIISKFKFRNEIE
+118 VQDIITKFKFRNELE
-133 TLDEAN
+133 TLDDAG
-139 KLFSVIEKFVSPKI
+139 KLFSTIEKFVSPKI
-153 DLRPENLPPLAM
+153 DLRPESLPPLAM

-195 LMTHLL
+195 LMTHVL

-210 TGTFLI
+210 NGTFLI

-242 SQATIHIY
+242 SKATVHVY

-260 ISKSDLLLKGEDPEK
+260 ISKSDMLLKGEDPEK
-275 IVYGSTLSKYGFDSN
+275 IVYGSTLSQYGFPKE

-313 SVGDKGKIIDSRFQ
+313 SVGDKGKIIDPRFQ
-327 INKQYGAEPAVTR
+327 IKPRYSNVAEPAVTR

-348 VLHMLSKIKNTEQG
+348 VLHMLSKMKDTEQG
-362 SRIASIHNGS
+362 SRIASVHNGS

-380 QGESEIRKYLI
+380 QGESEIRKHII

-420 NRKPEHRKGKVQL
+420 NRKPKHRQGKVQL
-433 INANGEH
+433 INANGDQ

-454 ELTKKNIDDITK
+454 ELVSRNINDITK
-466 LYLEFKETEYS
+466 LYQDFKETEFS
-477 KIFDNNEFGYAQ
+477 KLFDNNEFGYAQ

-502 TSKRVASLR
+502 TTRRVASLR
-511 FVSNNAALRE
+511 LVSNNAALRE
-521 ELFKEYGNE
+521 ELYKEFGNE
-530 VYDKKAS
+530 VYDKKAT

-545 NYFMLDN
+545 NYFMQDS
-552 EDEESEDVEAD
+552 DEEETEDGKAEF
-563 LPAGQAGITLASL
+563 TLASL
-576 PKKQQKIVKQ
+576 PKKKQKIVKQ
-586 LLDKDLWQRDLE
+586 LCDTAVWQRDLD
-598 LMNHAKTLAEFFG
+598 LMNHAKTLAETFG
-611 DKLFDDFN
+611 DKLFEDFN
-619 VFEEELNDKLK
+619 VFEEKFDKELKKKN
-630 DYSIK
+630 IK
-635 LSAKDKK
+635 LAAKDKK
-642 DLLSAVSWTDPNA
+642 DLLGAVSWTDPKA
-655 APVIK
+655 AAVIK
-660 KKTKD
+660 KKSKD

-702 LPAQMPSSGEYCA
+702 
-715 YILKCA
+715 
-721 DGSFYKGQTND
+721 
-732 IHRRLEEHKSG
+732 
-743 KVSWTAKNLPIE
+743 
-755 LVHWEVYKT
+755 
-764 REEAVEREDYLKSGR
+764 
-779 GREWIQ
+779 
-785 KMYAEKKLKAFE
+785 
-797 RQAGAW
+797 AW
-803 WNADETK
+803 WNKDETK

-819 YFYQYTPPR
+819 YFYQYNPPR

>member
-14 WIYSVADQILIN
+14 FIYSVADQVLIN

-53 KDKVLETYKKYKGK
+53 KDKVIETHEKYKDK
-67 LNDLTVILTSKQNG
+67 LNDLTALLTSKQNG

-89 SKFTLKKLLDDPK
+89 SPYTLKKLLDDPK
-102 NLKSNF
+102 NLRSNF
-108 ENYLNGFSDN
+108 ENYLNGFSYN
-118 VQDIISKFKFRNEIE
+118 VQDIITKFKFRNELE
-133 TLDEAN
+133 TLDEAG
-139 KLFSVIEKFVSPKI
+139 KLFSTIEKFVSPKI
-153 DLRPENLPPLAM
+153 DLRPESLPPLAM

-195 LMTHLL
+195 LMTHVL

-210 TGTFLI
+210 NGTFLI

-242 SQATIHIY
+242 SKATVHVY

-260 ISKSDLLLKGEDPEK
+260 ISKSDMLLKGEDPEK
-275 IVYGSTLSKYGFDSN
+275 IVYGSTLSQYGFPKE

-313 SVGDKGKIIDSRFQ
+313 SVGDKGKIIDPRFQ
-327 INKQYGAEPAVTR
+327 IKKQYVAEPAVTR

-348 VLHMLSKIKNTEQG
+348 VLHMLSKIKDTEQG
-362 SRIASIHNGS
+362 SRIGSVHNGS

-380 QGESEIRKYLI
+380 QGESEIRKHII

-433 INANGEH
+433 INANGEN
-440 FYGKMKKSLGSKRN
+440 FFGKMKKSLGSKRN
-454 ELTKKNIDDITK
+454 ELTKKNIDEITK
-466 LYLEFKETEYS
+466 LYIDFKPTEHS
-477 KIFDNNEFGYAQ
+477 KIFDNIEFGYAQ

-502 TSKRVASLR
+502 TAKRVTSIR
-511 FVSNNAALRE
+511 FVSNNSALRE
-521 ELFKEYGNE
+521 ELFKEFGNE
-530 VYDKKAS
+530 VYDKKAT

-545 NYFMLDN
+545 NYFMQDN
-552 EDEESEDVEAD
+552 DDEETEDGEAE
-563 LPAGQAGITLASL
+563 ITLASL
-576 PKKQQKIVKQ
+576 PKKKQKMVRQ
-586 LLDKDLWQRDLE
+586 LCDTAIWQRDLD
-598 LMNHAKTLAEFFG
+598 LMNHAKTMTETFG

-619 VFEEELNDKLK
+619 LFEEQFDKELKK
-630 DYSIK
+630 QSIK

-642 DLLSAVSWTDPNA
+642 DLLGAVSWTVPKA
-655 APVIK
+655 AAVIK
-660 KKTKD
+660 KKNKD

-702 LPAQMPSSGEYCA
+702 
-715 YILKCA
+715 
-721 DGSFYKGQTND
+721 
-732 IHRRLEEHKSG
+732 
-743 KVSWTAKNLPIE
+743 
-755 LVHWEVYKT
+755 
-764 REEAVEREDYLKSGR
+764 
-779 GREWIQ
+779 
-785 KMYAEKKLKAFE
+785 
-797 RQAGAW
+797 AW

>member
-1 MSLNTQSLQPLIN
+1 MSINTQSLQPLIN
-14 WIYSVADQILIN
+14 FIYSVADQILIN

-53 KDKVLETYKKYKGK
+53 KDKVLETHEKYKDK
-67 LNDLTVILTSKQNG
+67 LNDMTALLSSKQNG

-89 SKFTLKKLLDDPK
+89 SPYTLKKLLEDPK
-102 NLKSNF
+102 NLRSNF
-108 ENYLNGFSDN
+108 ENYLNGFSNN

-133 TLDEAN
+133 TLDEAG
-139 KLFSVIEKFVSPKI
+139 KLFSTIEKFVSPKI
-153 DLRPENLPPLAM
+153 DLRPESLPPLAM

-195 LMTHLL
+195 LMTHVL

-210 TGTFLI
+210 NGTFLI

-242 SQATIHIY
+242 SKATVHVY

-260 ISKSDLLLKGEDPEK
+260 ISKSDMLLKGEDPEK
-275 IVYGSTLSKYGFDSN
+275 IVYGSTLSQYGFPKD

-313 SVGDKGKIIDSRFQ
+313 SIGDKGKIIDSRFQ
-327 INKQYGAEPAVTR
+327 IKQRYAQFAEPAITR

-348 VLHMLSKIKNTEQG
+348 VLHMLSKMKETEQG
-362 SRIASIHNGS
+362 SRIATVHNGS

-380 QGESEIRKYLI
+380 QGESEIRKHII

-420 NRKPEHRKGKVQL
+420 NRKPKHRQGQVQL
-433 INANGEH
+433 INANGEN
-440 FYGKMKKSLGSKRN
+440 FFGKMKKSLGSKRN
-454 ELTKKNIDDITK
+454 ELVPKNINDITK
-466 LYLEFKETEYS
+466 LYLEFKETEHS
-477 KIFDNNEFGYAQ
+477 KLFDNNEFGYSQ

-502 TSKRVASLR
+502 TAKRIAALR

-521 ELFKEYGNE
+521 ELFKEFGNE
-530 VYDKKAS
+530 VYDKKAT

-545 NYFMLDN
+545 NYFMQDS
-552 EDEESEDVEAD
+552 DEEETEEEASE
-563 LPAGQAGITLASL
+563 LTIASL
-576 PKKQQKIVKQ
+576 PKKKQKIVKQ
-586 LLDKDLWQRDLE
+586 LLDTAVWQRDLG
-598 LMNHAKTLAEFFG
+598 LMNHAKTLAETIG

-619 VFEEELNDKLK
+619 VFEELLDKALK
-630 DYSIK
+630 KQSIK
-635 LSAKDKK
+635 LAAKDKK
-642 DLLSAVSWTDPNA
+642 DLLSAVGWTDPKA
-655 APVIK
+655 AAVIK
-660 KKTKD
+660 KKHKD

-684 KEDIQTFF
+684 KENIQSFF

-702 LPAQMPSSGEYCA
+702 
-715 YILKCA
+715 
-721 DGSFYKGQTND
+721 
-732 IHRRLEEHKSG
+732 
-743 KVSWTAKNLPIE
+743 
-755 LVHWEVYKT
+755 
-764 REEAVEREDYLKSGR
+764 
-779 GREWIQ
+779 
-785 KMYAEKKLKAFE
+785 
-797 RQAGAW
+797 AW
-803 WNADETK
+803 WNEDETK
-810 IGYEINFNK
+810 VGYEINFNK

-828 NKADIA
+828 SKEAIA

-852 G
+852 A

>member
-14 WIYSVADQILIN
+14 FIYSVADQILIN

-53 KDKVLETYKKYKGK
+53 KDKVLETHEKYKDK
-67 LNDLTVILTSKQNG
+67 LNDLTALLTSKQNG
-81 SGQAFYNT
+81 SGHAFYNT
-89 SKFTLKKLLDDPK
+89 SPYTLKKLLDDPK
-102 NLKSNF
+102 NLRSNF
-108 ENYLNGFSDN
+108 ENYLNGFSYN
-118 VQDIISKFKFRNEIE
+118 VQDIITKFKFRNELE
-133 TLDEAN
+133 TLDEAG
-139 KLFSVIEKFVSPKI
+139 KLFSTIEKFVSPKI
-153 DLRPENLPPLAM
+153 DLRPQNLPPLAM

-195 LMTHLL
+195 LMTHVL

-210 TGTFLI
+210 NGTFLI

-242 SQATIHIY
+242 SKATVHVY

-260 ISKSDLLLKGEDPEK
+260 ISKSDMLLKGEDPEK
-275 IVYGSTLSKYGFDSN
+275 IVYGSTLSQYGFAKE

-313 SVGDKGKIIDSRFQ
+313 SVGDKGKIIDPRFQ
-327 INKQYGAEPAVTR
+327 IKKQYVAEPAVTR

-348 VLHMLSKIKNTEQG
+348 VLHMLSKMKETEQG
-362 SRIASIHNGS
+362 SRIASVHNGS

-380 QGESEIRKYLI
+380 QGESEIRKHII

-420 NRKPEHRKGKVQL
+420 NRKPKNRKGKIQL
-433 INANGEH
+433 INANGDQ

-454 ELTKKNIDDITK
+454 ELVPSNINDITK
-466 LYLEFKETEYS
+466 LYQDFKETEFS
-477 KIFDNNEFGYAQ
+477 KLFDNNEFGYAQ

-502 TSKRVASLR
+502 TSKKVASLR
-511 FVSNNAALRE
+511 FASNNSALRE
-521 ELFKEYGNE
+521 ELYKEFGNE
-530 VYDKKAS
+530 VYDKKATT
-537 AKLEQWLL
+537 KLEQWLV
-545 NYFMLDN
+545 NYFMQDS
-552 EDEESEDVEAD
+552 DEEETEDGEAE
-563 LPAGQAGITLASL
+563 ITIASL
-576 PKKQQKIVKQ
+576 PKKKQKIVKQ
-586 LLDKDLWQRDLE
+586 LCDTAIWQRDLD
-598 LMNHAKTLAEFFG
+598 LMNHAKTLAEIFG

-619 VFEEELNDKLK
+619 VFEERFDKELKKQN
-630 DYSIK
+630 IK
-635 LSAKDKK
+635 LAAKDKK
-642 DLLSAVSWTDPNA
+642 DLLGAVSWTEPKA
-655 APVIK
+655 AALIK
-660 KKTKD
+660 KKNKD

-702 LPAQMPSSGEYCA
+702 
-715 YILKCA
+715 
-721 DGSFYKGQTND
+721 
-732 IHRRLEEHKSG
+732 
-743 KVSWTAKNLPIE
+743 
-755 LVHWEVYKT
+755 
-764 REEAVEREDYLKSGR
+764 
-779 GREWIQ
+779 
-785 KMYAEKKLKAFE
+785 
-797 RQAGAW
+797 AW
-803 WNADETK
+803 WNKDETK

-834 ADLFAIEHETENL
+834 ADLFAIEQETENI

>member
-14 WIYSVADQILIN
+14 FIYSVADQVLIN

-53 KDKVLETYKKYKGK
+53 KDKVLETHEKYKDK
-67 LNDLTVILTSKQNG
+67 LNDLTALLTSKQNG

-89 SKFTLKKLLDDPK
+89 SPYTLKKLLDDPK
-102 NLKSNF
+102 NLRSNF
-108 ENYLNGFSDN
+108 ENYLNGFSYN
-118 VQDIISKFKFRNEIE
+118 VQDIITKFKFRNELE
-133 TLDEAN
+133 TLDEAG
-139 KLFSVIEKFVSPKI
+139 KLFSTIEKFVSPKI
-153 DLRPENLPPLAM
+153 DLRPESLPPLAM

-195 LMTHLL
+195 LMTHVL

-210 TGTFLI
+210 NGTFLI

-242 SQATIHIY
+242 SKATVHVY

-260 ISKSDLLLKGEDPEK
+260 ISKSDMLLKGEDPEK
-275 IVYGSTLSKYGFDSN
+275 IVYGSTLSQYGFPKE

-313 SVGDKGKIIDSRFQ
+313 SIGDKGKIIDPRFQ
-327 INKQYGAEPAVTR
+327 IKKQYVAEPAVTR

-348 VLHMLSKIKNTEQG
+348 VLHMLSKMKDTEQG
-362 SRIASIHNGS
+362 SRIASVHNGS

-380 QGESEIRKYLI
+380 QGESEIRKHIL
-391 ESDMLEAIIALPNDI
+391 ENDLLEAIIALPNDI

-420 NRKPEHRKGKVQL
+420 NRKPKNRKGKVQL
-433 INANGEH
+433 INANGEN
-440 FYGKMKKSLGSKRN
+440 FFGKMKRSLGSKRN
-454 ELTKKNIDDITK
+454 ELIPKNINDITK
-466 LYLEFKETEYS
+466 LYLDFKETEFS
-477 KIFDNNEFGYAQ
+477 KLFDNNEFGYAQ

-502 TSKRVASLR
+502 TSKKVASLR
-511 FVSNNAALRE
+511 FVSNNTALRE
-521 ELFKEYGNE
+521 ELFKEFGNE
-530 VYDKKAS
+530 VYDKKAT
-537 AKLEQWLL
+537 AKLEHWLL
-545 NYFMLDN
+545 NYFMQDN
-552 EDEESEDVEAD
+552 DDEETEDGEAE
-563 LPAGQAGITLASL
+563 ITLASL
-576 PKKQQKIVKQ
+576 PKKKQKIVKQ
-586 LLDKDLWQRDLE
+586 LLDTDVWQRDLD
-598 LMNHAKTLAEFFG
+598 LMNHAKTLAEIFG

-619 VFEEELNDKLK
+619 VFEEKFDKELKKQN
-630 DYSIK
+630 IK
-635 LSAKDKK
+635 LAAKDKK
-642 DLLSAVSWTDPNA
+642 DLLGAVSWTDPKA
-655 APVIK
+655 AAVIK
-660 KKTKD
+660 KKNKD

-692 EREVIPFADD
+692 EREVIPFA
-702 LPAQMPSSGEYCA
+702 
-715 YILKCA
+715 
-721 DGSFYKGQTND
+721 
-732 IHRRLEEHKSG
+732 
-743 KVSWTAKNLPIE
+743 
-755 LVHWEVYKT
+755 
-764 REEAVEREDYLKSGR
+764 ED
-779 GREWIQ
+779 
-785 KMYAEKKLKAFE
+785 
-797 RQAGAW
+797 AW
-803 WNADETK
+803 WNKDETK

-819 YFYQYTPPR
+819 YFYQYTAPR

-834 ADLFAIEHETENL
+834 ADLFAIELETENL

>member
-14 WIYSVADQILIN
+14 FIYSVADQVLIN

-53 KDKVLETYKKYKGK
+53 KDKVLETHEKYKDK
-67 LNDLTVILTSKQNG
+67 LNDLTALLTSKQNG

-89 SKFTLKKLLDDPK
+89 SPYTLKKLLDDPK
-102 NLKSNF
+102 NLRSNF
-108 ENYLNGFSDN
+108 ENYLNGFSNN
-118 VQDIISKFKFRNEIE
+118 VQDIITKFKFRNELE
-133 TLDEAN
+133 TLDEAG
-139 KLFSVIEKFVSPKI
+139 KLFSTIEKFVSPKI
-153 DLRPENLPPLAM
+153 DLRPESLPPLAM

-195 LMTHLL
+195 LMTHVL

-210 TGTFLI
+210 NGTFLI

-242 SQATIHIY
+242 SKATVHVY

-260 ISKSDLLLKGEDPEK
+260 ISKSDMLLKGEDPEK
-275 IVYGSTLSKYGFDSN
+275 IVYGSTLSQYGFPKE

-313 SVGDKGKIIDSRFQ
+313 SVGDKGKIIDPRFQ
-327 INKQYGAEPAVTR
+327 IKKQYVAEPAVTR

-348 VLHMLSKIKNTEQG
+348 VLHMLSKMKDTEQG
-362 SRIASIHNGS
+362 SRIASVHNGS

-380 QGESEIRKYLI
+380 QGESEIRKHII

-420 NRKPEHRKGKVQL
+420 NRKPKHRQGKVQL
-433 INANGEH
+433 INANGDQ

-454 ELTKKNIDDITK
+454 ELVPRNINDITK
-466 LYLEFKETEYS
+466 LYLDFKETEHS
-477 KIFDNNEFGYAQ
+477 KLFDNNEFGYSQ

-502 TSKRVASLR
+502 TAKRVASLR

-521 ELFKEYGNE
+521 ELYKEFGNE
-530 VYDKKAS
+530 VYDKKATE
-537 AKLEQWLL
+537 KLEQWLL
-545 NYFMLDN
+545 NYFMQDN
-552 EDEESEDVEAD
+552 EDEDNEDGETE
-563 LPAGQAGITLASL
+563 ITLASL
-576 PKKQQKIVKQ
+576 PKKKQKIVKQ
-586 LLDKDLWQRDLE
+586 LCDTTVWLRDLY
-598 LMNHAKTLAEFFG
+598 LMNHAKKLAETFG

-619 VFEEELNDKLK
+619 LFEELLDKELKKHSLKLA
-630 DYSIK
+630 
-635 LSAKDKK
+635 AKDKK
-642 DLLSAVSWTDPNA
+642 DLLSAVSWTDPQA
-655 APVIK
+655 AAVIK
-660 KKTKD
+660 KKHKD
-665 GSIEYVS
+665 GTIEYVS

-684 KEDIQTFF
+684 KEDIHSFF

-702 LPAQMPSSGEYCA
+702 
-715 YILKCA
+715 
-721 DGSFYKGQTND
+721 
-732 IHRRLEEHKSG
+732 
-743 KVSWTAKNLPIE
+743 
-755 LVHWEVYKT
+755 
-764 REEAVEREDYLKSGR
+764 
-779 GREWIQ
+779 
-785 KMYAEKKLKAFE
+785 
-797 RQAGAW
+797 AW

>member
-1 MSLNTQSLQPLIN
+1 MGLNTQSLQPLIN
-14 WIYSVADQILIN
+14 FIYSVADQILIN

-53 KDKVLETYKKYKGK
+53 KDKVLVTHEKYKDK
-67 LNDLTVILTSKQNG
+67 LNDLTALLTSKQNG

-89 SKFTLKKLLDDPK
+89 SPYTLKKLLDDPK
-102 NLKSNF
+102 NLRSNF

-118 VQDIISKFKFRNEIE
+118 VQDIISKFKFRNELE
-133 TLDEAN
+133 TLDEAG
-139 KLFSVIEKFVSPKI
+139 KLFSTIEKFVSPKI
-153 DLRPENLPPLAM
+153 DLRPESLPPLAM

-195 LMTHLL
+195 LMTHVL

-210 TGTFLI
+210 NGTFLI

-242 SQATIHIY
+242 SKAIAHVY

-260 ISKSDLLLKGEDPEK
+260 ISKSDMLLKGEDPEK
-275 IVYGSTLSKYGFDSN
+275 IVYGSTLSQYGFPKE

-313 SVGDKGKIIDSRFQ
+313 SVGDKGKISDPRFQ
-327 INKQYGAEPAVTR
+327 IQQRYAKFAEPAVTR

-348 VLHMLSKIKNTEQG
+348 VLHMLSKMKDTEQG
-362 SRIASIHNGS
+362 SRIASVHNGS

-380 QGESEIRKYLI
+380 QGESEIRKHII

-433 INANGEH
+433 INANSDQ

-454 ELTKKNIDDITK
+454 ELVPKNINDITK
-466 LYLEFKETEYS
+466 LYLEFKPTEHC

-502 TSKRVASLR
+502 TAKRVASLR
-511 FVSNNAALRE
+511 FVSNNTTFRE
-521 ELFKEYGNE
+521 DLFKEFGNE
-530 VYDKKAS
+530 MYDKKAT
-537 AKLEQWLL
+537 AKLEHWLL
-545 NYFMLDN
+545 NYFMQDN
-552 EDEESEDVEAD
+552 EDDDLSDKAETEDGEAE
-563 LPAGQAGITLASL
+563 ITLASL
-576 PKKQQKIVKQ
+576 PKKKQKIVKQ
-586 LLDKDLWQRDLE
+586 LCDSVIWKRDLD
-598 LMNHAKTLAEFFG
+598 LMNCAKTMAEIFG
-611 DKLFDDFN
+611 DKLFVDFN
-619 VFEEELNDKLK
+619 VFEEIFDKELKKQN
-630 DYSIK
+630 IK
-635 LSAKDKK
+635 LAAKDKK
-642 DLLSAVSWTDPNA
+642 DLLGAVSWTDPKA
-655 APVIK
+655 AAIIK
-660 KKTKD
+660 KKNKD
-665 GSIEYVS
+665 GSIEYIS

-684 KEDIQTFF
+684 KEEIQAFF

-702 LPAQMPSSGEYCA
+702 
-715 YILKCA
+715 
-721 DGSFYKGQTND
+721 
-732 IHRRLEEHKSG
+732 
-743 KVSWTAKNLPIE
+743 
-755 LVHWEVYKT
+755 
-764 REEAVEREDYLKSGR
+764 
-779 GREWIQ
+779 
-785 KMYAEKKLKAFE
+785 
-797 RQAGAW
+797 AW
-803 WNADETK
+803 WNQDETK

>member
-1 MSLNTQSLQPLIN
+1 MSINTQSLQPLIN
-14 WIYSVADQILIN
+14 FIYSVADQVLIN

-53 KDKVLETYKKYKGK
+53 KDKVLETHEKYKDK
-67 LNDLTVILTSKQNG
+67 LNDLTALLTSKQNG

-89 SKFTLKKLLDDPK
+89 SPYTLKKLLDDPK
-102 NLKSNF
+102 NLRSNF
-108 ENYLNGFSDN
+108 ENYLNGFSNN
-118 VQDIISKFKFRNEIE
+118 VQDIITKFKFRNELE
-133 TLDEAN
+133 TLDEAG
-139 KLFSVIEKFVSPKI
+139 KLFSTIEKFVSPKI
-153 DLRPENLPPLAM
+153 DLRPESLPPLAM

-195 LMTHLL
+195 LMTHVL

-210 TGTFLI
+210 NGTFLI

-242 SQATIHIY
+242 SKATVHVY

-260 ISKSDLLLKGEDPEK
+260 ISKSDMLLKGEDPEK
-275 IVYGSTLSKYGFDSN
+275 IVYGSTLSQYGFPKE

-313 SVGDKGKIIDSRFQ
+313 SVGDKGKIIDPRFQ
-327 INKQYGAEPAVTR
+327 IKKQYVAEPAVTR

-348 VLHMLSKIKNTEQG
+348 VLHMLSKMKDTEQG
-362 SRIASIHNGS
+362 SRIASVHNGS

-380 QGESEIRKYLI
+380 QGESEIRKHII

-420 NRKPEHRKGKVQL
+420 NRKPNHRKGKVQL
-433 INANGEH
+433 INANGDQ

-454 ELTKKNIDDITK
+454 ELVPRNINDITK
-466 LYLEFKETEYS
+466 LYLDFKETEQS
-477 KIFDNNEFGYAQ
+477 KLFDNNEFGYSQ

-502 TSKRVASLR
+502 TAKRVASLR

-521 ELFKEYGNE
+521 ELYKEFGND
-530 VYDKKAS
+530 VYDIKGS
-537 AKLEQWLL
+537 DKLEQWLL
-545 NYFMLDN
+545 NYFVQDS
-552 EDEESEDVEAD
+552 DEEETEDGEAD

-576 PKKQQKIVKQ
+576 PKKKQKIVKQ
-586 LLDKDLWQRDLE
+586 LCDTAVWQRDLD
-598 LMNHAKTLAEFFG
+598 LMNHAKKLAETFG

-619 VFEEELNDKLK
+619 VFEELLDKELKK
-630 DYSIK
+630 HSIK
-635 LSAKDKK
+635 LAAKDKK
-642 DLLSAVSWTDPNA
+642 DLLSAVSWTDPKA
-655 APVIK
+655 AAVIK
-660 KKTKD
+660 KKHKD
-665 GSIEYVS
+665 GTIEYVS

-692 EREVIPFADD
+692 EREVIPFA
-702 LPAQMPSSGEYCA
+702 
-715 YILKCA
+715 A
-721 DGSFYKGQTND
+721 D
-732 IHRRLEEHKSG
+732 
-743 KVSWTAKNLPIE
+743 
-755 LVHWEVYKT
+755 
-764 REEAVEREDYLKSGR
+764 
-779 GREWIQ
+779 
-785 KMYAEKKLKAFE
+785 
-797 RQAGAW
+797 AW

>member
-14 WIYSVADQILIN
+14 FIYSVADQVLIN

-53 KDKVLETYKKYKGK
+53 KDKVLETHEKYKDK
-67 LNDLTVILTSKQNG
+67 LNDLTALLTSKQNG
-81 SGQAFYNT
+81 TGQAFYNT
-89 SKFTLKKLLDDPK
+89 SPFTLKKLLDDPK
-102 NLKSNF
+102 NLRSNF
-108 ENYLNGFSDN
+108 ENYLNGFSNN
-118 VQDIISKFKFRNEIE
+118 VQDIITKFKFRNELE
-133 TLDEAN
+133 TLDEAG
-139 KLFSVIEKFVSPKI
+139 KLFSTIEKFVSPKI
-153 DLRPENLPPLAM
+153 DLRPESLPPLAM

-195 LMTHLL
+195 LMTHVL

-210 TGTFLI
+210 NGTFLI

-242 SQATIHIY
+242 SKATVHVY

-260 ISKSDLLLKGEDPEK
+260 ISKSDMLLKGEDPEK
-275 IVYGSTLSKYGFDSN
+275 IVYGSTLSQYGFPKE

-313 SVGDKGKIIDSRFQ
+313 SVGDKGKIIDPRFQ
-327 INKQYGAEPAVTR
+327 IKKQYVAEPAVTR

-348 VLHMLSKIKNTEQG
+348 VLHMLSKMKDTEQG
-362 SRIASIHNGS
+362 SRIASVHNGS

-380 QGESEIRKYLI
+380 QGESEIRKHII

-420 NRKPEHRKGKVQL
+420 NRKPKHREGKVQL
-433 INANGEH
+433 INANGDQ

-454 ELTKKNIDDITK
+454 ELVPRNINDITK
-466 LYLEFKETEYS
+466 LYLNFKETEHS
-477 KIFDNNEFGYAQ
+477 KLFDNNEFGYSQ

-502 TSKRVASLR
+502 TAKRVASLR

-521 ELFKEYGNE
+521 ELFKEFGIE
-530 VYDKKAS
+530 VYDKKAT

-545 NYFMLDN
+545 NYFMQDN
-552 EDEESEDVEAD
+552 DDEETEDGEAE
-563 LPAGQAGITLASL
+563 ITIASL
-576 PKKQQKIVKQ
+576 PKKKQKIVKQ
-586 LLDKDLWQRDLE
+586 LCDTAIWQRDLD
-598 LMNHAKTLAEFFG
+598 LMNHAKTLAETFG

-619 VFEEELNDKLK
+619 VFEEQFDKELKKL
-630 DYSIK
+630 SIK
-635 LSAKDKK
+635 LAAKDKK
-642 DLLSAVSWTDPNA
+642 DLLGAVSWTDPKA
-655 APVIK
+655 AAVIK
-660 KKTKD
+660 KKNKD

-702 LPAQMPSSGEYCA
+702 
-715 YILKCA
+715 
-721 DGSFYKGQTND
+721 
-732 IHRRLEEHKSG
+732 
-743 KVSWTAKNLPIE
+743 
-755 LVHWEVYKT
+755 
-764 REEAVEREDYLKSGR
+764 
-779 GREWIQ
+779 
-785 KMYAEKKLKAFE
+785 
-797 RQAGAW
+797 AW
-803 WNADETK
+803 WNKDETK

>member
-14 WIYSVADQILIN
+14 FIYSVADQILIN

-53 KDKVLETYKKYKGK
+53 KDKVLETHEKYKDK
-67 LNDLTVILTSKQNG
+67 LNDLTALLTSKQNG
-81 SGQAFYNT
+81 SGHAFYNT
-89 SKFTLKKLLDDPK
+89 SPYTLKKLLDDPK
-102 NLKSNF
+102 NLRSNF
-108 ENYLNGFSDN
+108 ENYLNGFSYN
-118 VQDIISKFKFRNEIE
+118 VQDIITKFKFRNELE
-133 TLDEAN
+133 TLDEAG
-139 KLFSVIEKFVSPKI
+139 KLFSTIEKFVSPKI
-153 DLRPENLPPLAM
+153 DLRPQNLPPLAM

-195 LMTHLL
+195 LMTHVL

-210 TGTFLI
+210 NGTFLI

-242 SQATIHIY
+242 SKATVHVY

-260 ISKSDLLLKGEDPEK
+260 ISKSDMLLKGEDPEK
-275 IVYGSTLSKYGFDSN
+275 IVYGSTLSQYGFAKE

-313 SVGDKGKIIDSRFQ
+313 SVGDKGKIIDPRFQ
-327 INKQYGAEPAVTR
+327 IKKQYVAEPAVTR

-348 VLHMLSKIKNTEQG
+348 VLHMLSKMKETEQG
-362 SRIASIHNGS
+362 SRIASVHNGS

-380 QGESEIRKYLI
+380 QGESEIRKHII

-420 NRKPEHRKGKVQL
+420 NRKPKNRKGKIQL
-433 INANGEH
+433 INANGDQ

-454 ELTKKNIDDITK
+454 ELVPSNINDITK
-466 LYLEFKETEYS
+466 LYQDFKETEFS
-477 KIFDNNEFGYAQ
+477 KLFDNNEFGYAQ

-502 TSKRVASLR
+502 TSKKVASLR
-511 FVSNNAALRE
+511 FASNNSALRE
-521 ELFKEYGNE
+521 ELYKEFGKE
-530 VYDKKAS
+530 VYDKKATT
-537 AKLEQWLL
+537 KLEQWLV
-545 NYFMLDN
+545 NYFMQDS
-552 EDEESEDVEAD
+552 DEEETEDGEAE
-563 LPAGQAGITLASL
+563 ITIASL
-576 PKKQQKIVKQ
+576 PKKKQKIVKQ
-586 LLDKDLWQRDLE
+586 LCDTAIWQRDLD
-598 LMNHAKTLAEFFG
+598 LMNHAKTLAEIFG

-619 VFEEELNDKLK
+619 VFEERFDKELKKQN
-630 DYSIK
+630 IK
-635 LSAKDKK
+635 LAAKDKK
-642 DLLSAVSWTDPNA
+642 DLLGAVSWTEPKA
-655 APVIK
+655 AALIK
-660 KKTKD
+660 KKNKD

-702 LPAQMPSSGEYCA
+702 
-715 YILKCA
+715 
-721 DGSFYKGQTND
+721 
-732 IHRRLEEHKSG
+732 
-743 KVSWTAKNLPIE
+743 
-755 LVHWEVYKT
+755 
-764 REEAVEREDYLKSGR
+764 
-779 GREWIQ
+779 
-785 KMYAEKKLKAFE
+785 
-797 RQAGAW
+797 AW
-803 WNADETK
+803 WNKDETK

-834 ADLFAIEHETENL
+834 ADLFAIEQETENI